1 MTPRAL
7 PLVFPLLLP
16 LLSSCAT
23 APAAAPCTSSTTAG
37 LVATASAITPAAPSP
52 PAASPPPAG
61 PALPARFDLP
71 AIDAYLEAQVAARGY
86 VGLSVAIVR
95 DGAVVLEKAY
105 GRARLAPD
113 APATPETPF
122 AVGSITKQFV
132 SSIALQ
138 LISEHKLALDDKV
151 ARWFPDLTRAK
162 DITVHDLLTHVSG
175 YRDSYPLDYVDLEMQ
190 QAATPDEIISRYG
203 KRPLDF
209 EPRSRFSYTNTGYK
223 IVGRILEKVTKRT
236 LADLLAER
244 IFRPLGLTHT
254 SFEPADGT
262 PSLARGY
269 TSFALGAPE
278 PAKPEAPGWSYGP
291 GGIWSTAGDIARWSL
306 SLMGGKV
313 LDARAYETLT
323 TPRTLSDGRV
333 TGYGCGIGVDTRNGE
348 RVLSHDGGQAGFV
361 SYAVMVP
368 RTKTVV
374 VALSNRD
381 DAGPWG
387 LVDDLVSLLLEDHR
401 PPPPTIPGAPLKQVA
416 SEVFAMLQSG
426 NVDRTRLSDDFNDF
440 LTDEKVKG
448 AVARLGPL
456 GTPTDVSVR
465 DVHERGGMEQSSVRF
480 TFPTVRLR
488 ASVFRSTDGKV
499 QQFLIEKP

>member
-23 APAAAPCTSSTTAG
+23 APAAAPCVSSTTAG

-162 DITVHDLLTHVSG
+162 DITVHDLPQLGPQVVT
-175 YRDSYPLDYVDLEMQ
+175 YRTVRDRRWARGSQGSASPWDRLWASYPLDVLDVRAGIAAHDHEVGLLAGGDRADTIETAEVLRAVGVVATQLGALLGGAVVLERM
-190 QAATPDEIISRYG
+190 
-203 KRPLDF
+203 F
-209 EPRSRFSYTNTGYK
+209 ERRGLGTL
-223 IVGRILEKVTKRT
+223 ILEAYSTR
-236 LADLLAER
+236 DLPVLEGAVVAS
-244 IFRPLGLTHT
+244 GLLFVA
-254 SFEPADGT
+254 SQ
-262 PSLARGY
+262 
-269 TSFALGAPE
+269 ALGTLVHLAVDP
-278 PAKPEAPGWSYGP
+278 
-291 GGIWSTAGDIARWSL
+291 R
-306 SLMGGKV
+306 
-313 LDARAYETLT
+313 ARA
-323 TPRTLSDGRV
+323 
-333 TGYGCGIGVDTRNGE
+333 
-348 RVLSHDGGQAGFV
+348 
-361 SYAVMVP
+361 
-368 RTKTVV
+368 
-374 VALSNRD
+374 
-381 DAGPWG
+381 
-387 LVDDLVSLLLEDHR
+387 
-401 PPPPTIPGAPLKQVA
+401 
-416 SEVFAMLQSG
+416 
-426 NVDRTRLSDDFNDF
+426 
-440 LTDEKVKG
+440 
-448 AVARLGPL
+448 
-456 GTPTDVSVR
+456 
-465 DVHERGGMEQSSVRF
+465 
-480 TFPTVRLR
+480 R
-488 ASVFRSTDGKV
+488 A
-499 QQFLIEKP
+499 